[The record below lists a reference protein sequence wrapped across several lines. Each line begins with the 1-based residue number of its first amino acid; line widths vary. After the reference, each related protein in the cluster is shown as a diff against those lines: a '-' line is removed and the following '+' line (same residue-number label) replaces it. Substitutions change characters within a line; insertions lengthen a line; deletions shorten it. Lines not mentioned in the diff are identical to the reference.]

1 MFEMTRHRLGRG
13 FAACVVALAA
23 WMPARQALADHDDD
37 WDDDGR
43 HGRHDRYGWYSP
55 WYGPGPGH
63 HPREAYVF
71 GNLDGYGCWRWVP
84 AVGAN
89 LWFPYVDHAW
99 RPYYYGHWVQTPLG
113 ITWVAYEPWGD
124 VPHHYGRWV
133 FVGGIGWGWV
143 PGYEYAPAWVT
154 WAVGSGAVGWAPLPP
169 IGYRYP
175 DCHSYYVDRHVVD
188 YGFSGSFHYPS
199 SGLDFSLWVF
209 VSDRDF
215 HGSSVYRH
223 ALPERQTLSYFKEKR
238 VLPVGDR
245 IDSRYL
251 ERVSGSKLPVVQ
263 VDRTTRSI
271 GGRELQFVEP
281 RGQQEKVRSGR
292 DAAERVVQV
301 PKSRERDARVEEARR
316 GEDVRKAEEP
326 RKDERTERSES
337 SERSGK
343 SRDGKVEKT
352 TDGRTTKSR

>member
-1 MFEMTRHRLGRG
+1 MLETTKHRLGRG

-23 WMPARQALADHDDD
+23 WMPAPQAMADDDDDGD
-37 WDDDGR
+37 WDDDWK
-43 HGRHDRYGWYSP
+43 HGRGHDRYDWYSP
-55 WYGPGPGH
+55 WYGPGPYHH

-89 LWFPYVDHAW
+89 LWFPYVEHDW
-99 RPYYYGHWVQTPLG
+99 RPYFYGHWVHTPLG

-124 VPHHYGRWV
+124 IPHHYGRWV
-133 FVGGIGWGWV
+133 FVGGLGWGWV
-143 PGYEYAPAWVT
+143 PGYDYAPAWVS
-154 WAVGSGAVGWAPLPP
+154 WAVGHGAVGWAPLPP
-169 IGYRYP
+169 RGYRYP
-175 DCHSYYVDRHVVD
+175 DCHTYIVDRHVVD

-223 ALPERQTLSYFKEKR
+223 ALPERRTLSLFKEKQ

-245 IDSRYL
+245 IDARYL
-251 ERVSGSKLPVVQ
+251 ERVSGSRLPVVQ
-263 VDRTTRSI
+263 TDRTMRSI
-271 GGRELQFVEP
+271 GGRELQFHEP

-292 DAAERVVQV
+292 DAAERVVQA
-301 PKSRERDARVEEARR
+301 PKSRERDVRV
-316 GEDVRKAEEP
+316 EEP
-326 RKDERTERSES
+326 RKGEDPRKAERTERSES
-337 SERSGK
+337 TVRSGK
-343 SRDGKVEKT
+343 AHDAKLEKT